1 MKGKRIQR
9 YLLPLLLGPK
19 CAVGKSIRL
28 PQRGLKQKI
37 PDDRG
42 G

>member
-19 CAVGKSIRL
+19 CAAGKSIRL
-28 PQRGLKQKI
+28 TLGGQKQKI
-37 PDDRG
+37 PDDSRG
-42 G
+42 